1 MEYVINFTWD
11 NEANVLTKMNNM
23 ESEVINNE

>member
-11 NEANVLTKMNNM
+11 NETNVLTKLNNM